1 MAELGLADTNGIL
14 RQPWIEPARTSAGL
28 GWERLYV
35 STQAEQPYRAS
46 FGAASTHQLIL
57 HLDGPVTVR
66 RGHGGLGSPRRV
78 PPGGMFLHP
87 AAHDLTV
94 ELGGDLRTVHVYLA
108 EEAVQEAAERDS
120 RIELA
125 EELGGSDPLIEQ
137 LVLGLDGVLR
147 GWEPAARTYVDHLSV
162 LLAAQL
168 GRYHS
173 VRPVGR
179 WPRAR
184 PGLSGREFAAVRDMM
199 DARIGEPIP
208 LADLAT
214 AVSLSVSQFSRQ
226 FKARTGETP
235 HRFLM
240 RLRVEQACRLL
251 RASTIPI
258 AEVAVRSGF
267 SHQEHLCRAL
277 RAQLG
282 VTPAEVRRGQLPS
295 SPLAR
300 SISALFLTRT
310 GRVRV
315 MAAESRSATPSRTRL
330 RAQST
335 VSEMLGALR
344 RSRARRPR
352 TTWTRRSAAASGR
365 PVFLLRRISSS
376 RPASG

>member
-35 STQAEQPYRAS
+35 STQAERPYQAS
-46 FGAASTHQLIL
+46 FGSAGTHQLIL

-66 RGHGGLGSPRRV
+66 RGHGQLGSPRRV

-87 AAHDLTV
+87 ATHDLTV

-108 EEAVQEAAERDS
+108 EDAVREAAGQDGRV
-120 RIELA
+120 ELA
-125 EELGGSDPLIEQ
+125 EELGSSDPLIEQ

-147 GWEPAARTYVDHLSV
+147 AWEPAARTYVDHLSV

-173 VRPVGR
+173 VRPATR
-179 WPRAR
+179 WPKAQ
-184 PGLSGREFAAVRDMM
+184 PGLSGRQFAAVRDLMEVRL
-199 DARIGEPIP
+199 AEPIP
-208 LADLAT
+208 LADLAG

-226 FKARTGETP
+226 FKACTGETP

-251 RASTIPI
+251 RASAIPI

-267 SHQEHLCRAL
+267 SHQEHLCRVL
-277 RAQLG
+277 RTQLG

-300 SISALFLTRT
+300 SISALFLTST
-310 GRVRV
+310 GRVRL

-335 VSEMLGALR
+335 DSAMLGGFC
-344 RSRARRPR
+344 RSRPR
-352 TTWTRRSAAASGR
+352 SACTTRATAAASAGLMSGTR
-365 PVFLLRRISSS
+365 SWMISRS
-376 RPASG
+376 RSASG